1 VCVAYFLSETDNRGI
16 EQVNT
21 VTNEIRTYPD
31 GRLSAKD
38 AATYTGLS
46 QYTLANLRMNGK
58 GPRFVK
64 IGRVFY
70 FQKDLDEWIQEGVA
84 QSTAEARS
92 KKGLTG

>member
-1 VCVAYFLSETDNRGI
+1 M
-16 EQVNT
+16 
-21 VTNEIRTYPD
+21 TNEATRAIQPYPD

-64 IGRVFY
+64 LGRVFY

-84 QSTAEARS
+84 QSTAEARI
-92 KKGLTG
+92 KKGTVG